1 MGERK
6 NMNLNKQQQEAV
18 EFYGHPQV
26 IIAGAGTG
34 KTTVMIQKINYLIK
48 HNKHEPNRILA
59 LTFTNKAANEMRE
72 RFEIFNR
79 SSQRPLF
86 GTFHSFCLQ
95 LLKASSNLV
104 DLGIRSDF
112 TIIDSAQQKEL
123 VNELMKQQS
132 SDMGRKPKDVI
143 SKISKIKQCPRHMH
157 ADLLSQAAS
166 DIQTMFHPYNQK
178 LKQMNCLDFDD
189 LLLYA
194 YDLLAS
200 YPDVLA
206 NYHRRFEFII
216 VDEYQD
222 TNQIQND
229 ITLLLAKG
237 HENICVVGDFDQTI
251 YGWRGA
257 RVENLLEFNQSF
269 PQVVIHKLETNYRS
283 STEILSSANQLIE
296 FNSNRESKQLIGQ
309 RSSGKKPQ
317 HIVCFNEREEAEFIA
332 KTIKALQQ
340 KHQYKFSDF
349 SVLYRTNQ
357 QSRAIEEALHI
368 IIYRIILLEPQHF
381 ISVLKLSMPFLI
393 YSVCEILI
401 NRFGLNAR
409 F

>member
-1 MGERK
+1 
-6 NMNLNKQQQEAV
+6 
-18 EFYGHPQV
+18 
-26 IIAGAGTG
+26 
-34 KTTVMIQKINYLIK
+34 
-48 HNKHEPNRILA
+48 
-59 LTFTNKAANEMRE
+59 
-72 RFEIFNR
+72 
-79 SSQRPLF
+79 
-86 GTFHSFCLQ
+86 
-95 LLKASSNLV
+95 
-104 DLGIRSDF
+104 
-112 TIIDSAQQKEL
+112 
-123 VNELMKQQS
+123 
-132 SDMGRKPKDVI
+132 
-143 SKISKIKQCPRHMH
+143 
-157 ADLLSQAAS
+157 
-166 DIQTMFHPYNQK
+166 MFHPYNQV
-178 LKQMNCLDFDD
+178 KQMNCLDFDD

-194 YDLLAS
+194 HDWVS

-216 VDEYQD
+216 VDEHQD

-357 QSRAIEEALHI
+357 QSKPLKKLWYI
-368 IIYRIILLEPQHF
+368 IIYRILLEPQHF

-401 NRFGLNAR
+401 NRFGLNR
-409 F
+409 DFKSC